1 MIREDKNMDQLFRT
15 KLDGFEKEPPA
26 FVWENIRQELDA
38 EKQKKRVFWYRVAGV
53 AAALMLAFVA
63 GWQINRFFPGK
74 GEMPQMADQ
83 TNTIPAQS
91 EIKEAASPVQFQ
103 DNQEEAAIR
112 QTPVL
117 PEKGSR
123 SGHIS
128 VAETQISEAVKAT
141 DHQVRTTESLAFMS
155 RLERLLDKNPEYTRT
170 LEPVNARVFDRGID
184 QLTEADRMIANR
196 NQALL
201 ASAGKTGGETRRW
214 SLGARV
220 APGVQ
225 VNQSSHS
232 QAYARNMSYSTN
244 KGQPNLSSGISLEY
258 KAHKKWSIQS
268 GVYMAQLEQ
277 SSSNVPSSKLYD
289 LAGLDYA
296 TNLVTT
302 AVTQKS
308 NSAYM
313 NAVAGVVEFSSLPE
327 NSNVVSSITNE
338 YYGTNS
344 TLLMS
349 ASDFSQN
356 FEYVEV
362 PLMVSYAVI
371 DSKLGL
377 QLTGGVST
385 NFLVGNRVYVE
396 NESGRDRVGKTQD
409 MQAVNYSG
417 SLGVGI
423 SYSLSGHITLN
434 VEPRIKYFLNSL
446 NRNPDV
452 TYKPYTVGFYSG
464 LSYTF

>member
-1 MIREDKNMDQLFRT
+1 
-15 KLDGFEKEPPA
+15 
-26 FVWENIRQELDA
+26 
-38 EKQKKRVFWYRVAGV
+38 
-53 AAALMLAFVA
+53 
-63 GWQINRFFPGK
+63 
-74 GEMPQMADQ
+74 
-83 TNTIPAQS
+83 
-91 EIKEAASPVQFQ
+91 
-103 DNQEEAAIR
+103 
-112 QTPVL
+112 
-117 PEKGSR
+117 
-123 SGHIS
+123 
-128 VAETQISEAVKAT
+128 
-141 DHQVRTTESLAFMS
+141 
-155 RLERLLDKNPEYTRT
+155 
-170 LEPVNARVFDRGID
+170 
-184 QLTEADRMIANR
+184 
-196 NQALL
+196 
-201 ASAGKTGGETRRW
+201 
-214 SLGARV
+214 
-220 APGVQ
+220 
-225 VNQSSHS
+225 
-232 QAYARNMSYSTN
+232 MSYSTN

-396 NESGRDRVGKTQD
+396 NESGRDRLEKR
-409 MQAVNYSG
+409 
-417 SLGVGI
+417 
-423 SYSLSGHITLN
+423 
-434 VEPRIKYFLNSL
+434 RIC
-446 NRNPDV
+446 RP
-452 TYKPYTVGFYSG
+452 
-464 LSYTF
+464 